1 MAPIGRLNDSVRSR
15 LVEWRADA
23 LALRKRAEGVRME
36 AVERILELRD
46 DVRGQLTDL
55 RKEIQRQAKKLRRK
69 SD

>member
-1 MAPIGRLNDSVRSR
+1 LRNR

-23 LALRKRAEGVRME
+23 LALRKRAEAVRQE
-36 AVERILELRD
+36 AVERLVELRD

-55 RKEIQRQAKKLRRK
+55 RQEIQRQAKKLRRK